1 MAKTIITVDKLTAHY
16 GEKRVLNNI
25 NLDVRSGEILVVM
38 GGSGS
43 GKSTLLNHML
53 GLKAPTSGSIVIDGV
68 DIFNAKRQEL
78 LQLRKKMGVAFQG
91 GALLSSL
98 TVAENVRLPLEHN
111 TTLDAQTI
119 DIMVRMKLELM
130 NMAGTGQLMPSEL
143 SGGMLKRAG
152 LARAVIMDPKLLFF
166 DEPSAGLDPTTAV
179 ELDELIL
186 TLRDAMNMTVVV
198 VTHEL
203 ESVFK
208 IADRIVVLFDGDVV
222 ANGSVEQIKN
232 STDER
237 IQNLINRQPKTQRDG
252 GEVYF
257 NRLLNKDKIK

>member
-1 MAKTIITVDKLTAHY
+1 MVKPIITVEHLFAQY
-16 GEKRVLNNI
+16 GDTQVLKDV
-25 NLDVRSGEILVVM
+25 NLEVNTGEILVVM

-53 GLKAPTSGSIVIDGV
+53 GLKTPTSGTIMIDDV
-68 DIFNAKRQEL
+68 NIFNAKNKQLRN
-78 LQLRKKMGVAFQG
+78 LRKKMGVAFQG

-98 TVAENVRLPLEHN
+98 NVADNVRLPLEHN
-111 TTLDAQTI
+111 TSLDTQTI
-119 DIMVRMKLELM
+119 DIMVRMKLEVM
-130 NMAGTGQLMPSEL
+130 NMADTGHLMPSEL

-186 TLRDAMNMTVVV
+186 TLRDAMNMTIVV

-208 IADRIVVLFDGDVV
+208 IADRVVVLFGGEVV
-222 ANGSVEQIKN
+222 ANGTVDDIKN
-232 STDER
+232 SPDER
-237 IQNLINRQPKTQRDG
+237 IHNMINRQPNTHRDD

-257 NRLLNKDKIK
+257 NRLLNKDKD